1 MVAEPFTASRQLTHC
16 TLLDL
21 MKPCRFRLR
30 SKKLSTHHDSL
41 SELGK
46 SLLSSLYLPCGLGE
60 LFGPKQTESAMAQP
74 VTAILSRQGELA
86 AKARQFTNDTNE
98 ASLLVG
104 RVFSRALS
112 TFKGAETDEVITH
125 AMRRDLD
132 RLIEQLKK
140 ARH

>member
-1 MVAEPFTASRQLTHC
+1 MT
-16 TLLDL
+16 
-21 MKPCRFRLR
+21 
-30 SKKLSTHHDSL
+30 
-41 SELGK
+41 
-46 SLLSSLYLPCGLGE
+46 
-60 LFGPKQTESAMAQP
+60 QP

-104 RVFSRALS
+104 RVVSRALS
-112 TFKGAETDEVITH
+112 TFKGSEADDVITH

-132 RLIEQLKK
+132 RLIEQLRN

>member
-1 MVAEPFTASRQLTHC
+1 VSPKWGNLCYRVS
-16 TLLDL
+16 
-21 MKPCRFRLR
+21 
-30 SKKLSTHHDSL
+30 
-41 SELGK
+41 
-46 SLLSSLYLPCGLGE
+46 YLPCGLGE
-60 LFGPKQTESAMAQP
+60 LFGPKQRETPMAQP

-104 RVFSRALS
+104 RVISRALS
-112 TFKGAETDEVITH
+112 TFKSAEPDEVITH
-125 AMRRDLD
+125 AMSRDLD

>member
-1 MVAEPFTASRQLTHC
+1 MT
-16 TLLDL
+16 
-21 MKPCRFRLR
+21 
-30 SKKLSTHHDSL
+30 
-41 SELGK
+41 
-46 SLLSSLYLPCGLGE
+46 
-60 LFGPKQTESAMAQP
+60 QP

-104 RVFSRALS
+104 RVISRALS
-112 TFKGAETDEVITH
+112 TFRDTEADEVITH

-140 ARH
+140 ARR